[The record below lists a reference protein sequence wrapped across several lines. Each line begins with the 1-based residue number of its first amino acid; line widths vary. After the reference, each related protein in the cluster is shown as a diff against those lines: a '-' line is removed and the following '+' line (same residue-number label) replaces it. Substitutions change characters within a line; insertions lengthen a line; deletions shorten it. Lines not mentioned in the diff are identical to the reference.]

1 MKINCKKSYIF
12 SNLIC
17 VPEIKIRS
25 DFRRQWFVVVVPD
38 EGDVVGKGVDVATE
52 VKAGV
57 VVNISFWLQLFEI
70 GTLKIAF
77 RKILIWVFAFE

>member
-77 RKILIWVFAFE
+77 RKILI